1 MKEIVKS
8 KIMVGFIVFVL
19 GITYI
24 DSVNVK
30 RMESDMATDTKSQ
43 IVVMNEN

>member
-8 KIMVGFIVFVL
+8 KIMIGFIVFVL
-19 GITYI
+19 GFTFI

-30 RMESDMATDTKSQ
+30 RLERTNENVEQ
-43 IVVMNEN
+43 EFVVMNEI